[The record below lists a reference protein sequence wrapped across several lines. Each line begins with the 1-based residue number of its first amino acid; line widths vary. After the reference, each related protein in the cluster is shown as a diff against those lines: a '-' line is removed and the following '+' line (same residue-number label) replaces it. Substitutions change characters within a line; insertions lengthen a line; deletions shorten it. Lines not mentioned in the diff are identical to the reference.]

1 MPSLK
6 LAKSGFSTVKGDV
19 EFSQDSD
26 RPLAYLGETGSGKT
40 TSAFTVA
47 KELGIPPRQ
56 VTMPEL
62 LDPACEGGI
71 LISNFKGVHEE
82 MLVGVDMP
90 FDTTGKGDFVLRP
103 AQPKEAPTEALI
115 GDKKVLWVF
124 DEALTY
130 EDPVLHALRPTWYAP
145 KGVKRYIGTHALG
158 PNVKI
163 MLTANGRESDTT
175 AKREFTKPEAARL
188 ALFNWVLTV
197 EEFLDYFSAYAA
209 SPIWQY
215 LEFFSKGVKTDGEGV
230 DPWKG
235 PEGRYV
241 GGPVCSGRSWEGVLK
256 AYPTFASIKG
266 DPDEFVRRASSSI
279 PEIICKD
286 IANLIHTVLEVGPE
300 LSAIR
305 AGKKDISSIPKH
317 KHPALAFAA
326 VRVCLNE
333 AGDDKAAAIVSG
345 LWDWAFDLFKEC
357 SAELGAWTFS
367 TLKAHSTPSDPEED
381 NPIIFHENA
390 KQLTGLVKN

>member
-19 EFSQDSD
+19 EFSRDSD

-40 TSAFTVA
+40 TSTFTVA
-47 KELGIPPRQ
+47 EELGIPPRQ

-82 MLVGVDMP
+82 MLIGVDMP
-90 FDTTGKGDFVLRP
+90 FDTTGKGLRSPPSP
-103 AQPKEAPTEALI
+103 AQGGTDRGPDRGQEGAL
-115 GDKKVLWVF
+115 GF

-197 EEFLDYFSAYAA
+197 EEFLDYFSDYAA

-215 LEFFSKGVKTDGEGV
+215 LEFFSKGVETDGEG
-230 DPWKG
+230 
-235 PEGRYV
+235 
-241 GGPVCSGRSWEGVLK
+241 
-256 AYPTFASIKG
+256 
-266 DPDEFVRRASSSI
+266 
-279 PEIICKD
+279 
-286 IANLIHTVLEVGPE
+286 LIHGRDQKEDMWAG
-300 LSAIR
+300 LSA
-305 AGKKDISSIPKH
+305 P
-317 KHPALAFAA
+317 
-326 VRVCLNE
+326 V
-333 AGDDKAAAIVSG
+333 
-345 LWDWAFDLFKEC
+345 
-357 SAELGAWTFS
+357 
-367 TLKAHSTPSDPEED
+367 AHGRES
-381 NPIIFHENA
+381 
-390 KQLTGLVKN
+390 